1 MFTSIKSA
9 YQLVAAKLERDEE
22 HFRYNVATFEVVL
35 KKGIIQH
42 HQSPVDALLK
52 DGCLCDSKGRPARA

>member
-35 KKGIIQH
+35 KKGIVQH
-42 HQSPVDALLK
+42 HQSP
-52 DGCLCDSKGRPARA
+52 C